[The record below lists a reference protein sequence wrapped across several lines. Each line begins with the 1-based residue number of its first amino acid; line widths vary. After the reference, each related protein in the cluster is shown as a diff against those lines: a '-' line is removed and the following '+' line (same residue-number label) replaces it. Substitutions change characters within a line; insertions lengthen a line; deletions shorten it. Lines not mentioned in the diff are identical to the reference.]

1 MDNNKRKEIIEKGA
15 SALEGAAKKA
25 DELVNKRTSI
35 LGELSPAVT
44 LGLIA
49 VLVVAVAQNLAGMLV
64 IFAIG
69 LAAGLAPK
77 ILKMVLAKKAE
88 MDAKKADKSVSSDKK
103 E

>member
-1 MDNNKRKEIIEKGA
+1 MDQKKKEMIEKGA

-25 DELVNKRTSI
+25 DELVNKRTSL

-49 VLVVAVAQNLAGMLV
+49 VLIVAVAQNLAGMLV
-64 IFAIG
+64 IFALG

-88 MDAKKADKSVSSDKK
+88 MDAKKASKTVSEDKK
-103 E
+103 QE